1 MSTLEDK
8 LAAGIAQVK
17 NTSRARKTPAK
28 AAPAGSIPAAL
39 SADNLPVASV
49 APAAPTSTKTATAAP
64 AKTAA
69 PTPAPTAVVQPVVTE
84 APKRTYLADE
94 RVWPD

>member
-17 NTSRARKTPAK
+17 NTSRTRKTPVK
-28 AAPAGSIPAAL
+28 AAPAGSIPAVL
-39 SADNLPVASV
+39 SADNLPASSTTVETVVPAITV
-49 APAAPTSTKTATAAP
+49 APSV
-64 AKTAA
+64 A
-69 PTPAPTAVVQPVVTE
+69 PTPAPTAVVKPVVTE
-84 APKRTYLADE
+84 APKRVYFADE

>member
-17 NTSRARKTPAK
+17 NTSRTRKTPAK

-39 SADNLPVASV
+39 SADNLPAS
-49 APAAPTSTKTATAAP
+49 STTAKAAP
-64 AKTAA
+64 AKTVAPTAA
-69 PTPAPTAVVQPVVTE
+69 PTPAPTVAVKLAVTE
-84 APKRTYLADE
+84 APKRVYLTDE

>member
-17 NTSRARKTPAK
+17 NTSRTRKAPAK
-28 AAPAGSIPAAL
+28 SASAGSIPAAL
-39 SADNLPVASV
+39 SADNLPAASATTKAATAPKTV
-49 APAAPTSTKTATAAP
+49 AP
-64 AKTAA
+64 TAA
-69 PTPAPTAVVQPVVTE
+69 PTQAPVTAKTVATE
-84 APKRTYLADE
+84 APKRVYLADE

>member
-17 NTSRARKTPAK
+17 NTSRTRKAPAK
-28 AAPAGSIPAAL
+28 AAPGGSIPAAL
-39 SADNLPVASV
+39 SAENLPAAS
-49 APAAPTSTKTATAAP
+49 ATAKPAAPV
-64 AKTAA
+64 KTAA
-69 PTPAPTAVVQPVVTE
+69 PTPAPSVAAKPVATE
-84 APKRTYLADE
+84 APKRVYLADE

>member
-17 NTSRARKTPAK
+17 NTSRTRKTAAK

-39 SADNLPVASV
+39 SADNLPASST
-49 APAAPTSTKTATAAP
+49 AAKTAAP
-64 AKTAA
+64 AVA
-69 PTPAPTAVVQPVVTE
+69 PTPAPTAAVKPVATE
-84 APKRTYLADE
+84 APKRIYLADE

>member
-17 NTSRARKTPAK
+17 NTSRTRKTPAK

-39 SADNLPVASV
+39 SADNLPAS
-49 APAAPTSTKTATAAP
+49 STTAKAAP
-64 AKTAA
+64 AKTVALSAA
-69 PTPAPTAVVQPVVTE
+69 PAPTTAVKPVVTE
-84 APKRTYLADE
+84 APKRVYLADE

>member
-17 NTSRARKTPAK
+17 NTSRTRKTPAK

-39 SADNLPVASV
+39 SADNLPAS
-49 APAAPTSTKTATAAP
+49 STTAKTAAP
-64 AKTAA
+64 AKTV
-69 PTPAPTAVVQPVVTE
+69 APTAAPIPAPMATVKPVVTE
-84 APKRTYLADE
+84 APKRVYLADD

>member
-17 NTSRARKTPAK
+17 NTSRTRKTPAK
-28 AAPAGSIPAAL
+28 SASAGSIPAAL
-39 SADNLPVASV
+39 SADDNLPAAS
-49 APAAPTSTKTATAAP
+49 TTAKAAP
-64 AKTAA
+64 AKTVAPTAA
-69 PTPAPTAVVQPVVTE
+69 PTPAPTVAVKPAVTE
-84 APKRTYLADE
+84 APKRVYLADE

>member
-17 NTSRARKTPAK
+17 NTSRTRKTPAK

-39 SADNLPVASV
+39 SADNLPASSTNAKAAPVKTV
-49 APAAPTSTKTATAAP
+49 AP
-64 AKTAA
+64 TAA
-69 PTPAPTAVVQPVVTE
+69 PTPAPTVAVKPVVTE
-84 APKRTYLADE
+84 APKRVYLADE

>member
-17 NTSRARKTPAK
+17 NTSRTRKTPAK
-28 AAPAGSIPAAL
+28 VAPAGSIPAAL
-39 SADNLPVASV
+39 SADNLPAS
-49 APAAPTSTKTATAAP
+49 STTAKAAP
-64 AKTAA
+64 AKTVAPSAA
-69 PTPAPTAVVQPVVTE
+69 PAPTAAVKPVVTE
-84 APKRTYLADE
+84 APKRVYLADE

>member
-17 NTSRARKTPAK
+17 NTSRTRKTPAK
-28 AAPAGSIPAAL
+28 ATAAGSIPAAL
-39 SADNLPVASV
+39 SADNLPATS
-49 APAAPTSTKTATAAP
+49 AAPVKEP
-64 AKTAA
+64 VKTAA
-69 PTPAPTAVVQPVVTE
+69 PTPAPTALVQPVTTE
-84 APKRTYLADE
+84 TPKRVYLADE

>member
-17 NTSRARKTPAK
+17 NTSRTRKTPAK

-39 SADNLPVASV
+39 SADNLPAS
-49 APAAPTSTKTATAAP
+49 STTAKAAP
-64 AKTAA
+64 AKTVAPSAA
-69 PTPAPTAVVQPVVTE
+69 PAPTAAVKPVVTE
-84 APKRTYLADE
+84 APKRVYLADE

>member
-17 NTSRARKTPAK
+17 NTSRTRKTPAK
-28 AAPAGSIPAAL
+28 VTPEVNIPAAL
-39 SADNLPVASV
+39 SVDNLPASV
-49 APAAPTSTKTATAAP
+49 NAQPAASLKTTEPTVGPTT
-64 AKTAA
+64 A
-69 PTPAPTAVVQPVVTE
+69 PTVTVKPVVTE
-84 APKRTYLADE
+84 APKRIYLADE

>member
-39 SADNLPVASV
+39 SADNLPAASATTKAATASKMV
-49 APAAPTSTKTATAAP
+49 APTS
-64 AKTAA
+64 A
-69 PTPAPTAVVQPVVTE
+69 PTPAPTAAAKPAVTE
-84 APKRTYLADE
+84 APKRVYLDGD

>member
-17 NTSRARKTPAK
+17 NTSRTRKTPAK

-39 SADNLPVASV
+39 SAENLP
-49 APAAPTSTKTATAAP
+49 APSTTARTSATVRTAAPTD
-64 AKTAA
+64 A
-69 PTPAPTAVVQPVVTE
+69 PTPAPTLNRF
-84 APKRTYLADE
+84 K
-94 RVWPD
+94 

>member
-17 NTSRARKTPAK
+17 NTSRTRKAPAK
-28 AAPAGSIPAAL
+28 AVPAGSIPAAL
-39 SADNLPVASV
+39 SAENLPAAS
-49 APAAPTSTKTATAAP
+49 ATAKPAAPV
-64 AKTAA
+64 KTAA
-69 PTPAPTAVVQPVVTE
+69 PTPAPSVAAKPVATE
-84 APKRTYLADE
+84 APKRVYLADE

>member
-17 NTSRARKTPAK
+17 NTSRTRKTPAK
-28 AAPAGSIPAAL
+28 AAPAKT
-39 SADNLPVASV
+39 V
-49 APAAPTSTKTATAAP
+49 APS
-64 AKTAA
+64 AA
-69 PTPAPTAVVQPVVTE
+69 PTPAPTAAVKPVVTE
-84 APKRTYLADE
+84 APKRVYLADE

>member
-17 NTSRARKTPAK
+17 NTSRTRKAPAK

-39 SADNLPVASV
+39 SAENLP
-49 APAAPTSTKTATAAP
+49 AA
-64 AKTAA
+64 
-69 PTPAPTAVVQPVVTE
+69 
-84 APKRTYLADE
+84 
-94 RVWPD
+94 

>member
-17 NTSRARKTPAK
+17 NTSRTRKTPVK
-28 AAPAGSIPAAL
+28 ANATSGSIPAAL
-39 SADNLPVASV
+39 SADNLPNTSAS
-49 APAAPTSTKTATAAP
+49 AKTAAP
-64 AKTAA
+64 AKTSA
-69 PTPAPTAVVQPVVTE
+69 PTVAPTAAAKPVVTE
-84 APKRTYLADE
+84 APKRVYLADE

>member
-17 NTSRARKTPAK
+17 NTSRTRKTPAK

-39 SADNLPVASV
+39 SADNLPAS
-49 APAAPTSTKTATAAP
+49 STTAKAAP
-64 AKTAA
+64 AKTVAPSAA
-69 PTPAPTAVVQPVVTE
+69 TAPTAAVKPVVTE
-84 APKRTYLADE
+84 APKRVYLADE